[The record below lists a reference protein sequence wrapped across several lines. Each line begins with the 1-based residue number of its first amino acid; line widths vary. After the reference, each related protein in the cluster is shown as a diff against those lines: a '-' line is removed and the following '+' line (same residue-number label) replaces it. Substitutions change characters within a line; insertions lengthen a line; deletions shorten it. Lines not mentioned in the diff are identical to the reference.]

1 VSPPPAPADL
11 DARFGRRERVVW
23 RDLGGETVLL
33 ELGAGRYFDLDAT
46 GSRVWALL
54 AAPVALREIVAALEA
69 EFEAPPGAIARDL
82 LDLVAELERE
92 GLVERLD

>member
-1 VSPPPAPADL
+1 MAQHPAPPDL
-11 DARFGRRERVVW
+11 DARFRRRERVVW

-33 ELGAGRYFDLDAT
+33 ELGAGRYFDLDVT

-54 AAPVALREIVAALEA
+54 ASPVALRELVATLEA

-82 LDLVAELERE
+82 AELLTELERE
-92 GLVERLD
+92 RLVERLA

>member
-1 VSPPPAPADL
+1 M
-11 DARFGRRERVVW
+11 VW

-54 AAPVALREIVAALEA
+54 ASPVALRELVAALET
-69 EFEAPPGAIARDL
+69 EFEAPPGEILHDL
-82 LDLVAELERE
+82 AELLAELERE
-92 GLVERLD
+92 RLVERLA